1 MTDQELEELLNMTVP
16 SDKDVE
22 AAGKRF
28 DRRIR
33 RMIWRRRMIG
43 ISGSVAAIVTLG
55 IVVTLLWPKEDK
67 KMRLKWLK

>member
-67 KMRLKWLK
+67 KNAVKMLK

>member
-28 DRRIR
+28 DRRLI
-33 RMIWRRRMIG
+33 IKIY
-43 ISGSVAAIVTLG
+43 L
-55 IVVTLLWPKEDK
+55 VVKE
-67 KMRLKWLK
+67 

>member
-43 ISGSVAAIVTLG
+43 ISGSVVMAKG
-55 IVVTLLWPKEDK
+55 
-67 KMRLKWLK
+67 R

>member
-43 ISGSVAAIVTLG
+43 ISGSVAAIVILG
-55 IVVTLLWPKEDK
+55 IVVTLFCPMEIA
-67 KMRLKWLK
+67 

>member
-43 ISGSVAAIVTLG
+43 ISGSLNCYIGDRGYLVMAKG
-55 IVVTLLWPKEDK
+55 
-67 KMRLKWLK
+67 R

>member
-67 KMRLKWLK
+67 KKCG